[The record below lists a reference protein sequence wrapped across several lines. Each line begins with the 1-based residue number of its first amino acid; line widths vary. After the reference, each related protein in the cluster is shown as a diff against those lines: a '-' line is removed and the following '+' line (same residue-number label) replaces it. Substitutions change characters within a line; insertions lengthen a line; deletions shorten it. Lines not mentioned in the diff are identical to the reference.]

1 MVLVYAVLTTSWQAT
16 SRITGYVQ
24 EPSLAPITF
33 SGSLQSLLNTFF
45 FSLFLF
51 KNII

>member
-16 SRITGYVQ
+16 SDITGCVQ
-24 EPSLAPITF
+24 EPSLAPIAF
-33 SGSLQSLLNTFF
+33 SGSRQGLVSTFL

-51 KNII
+51 